1 MGVYVNSGIGAQLV
15 MIPETTYGVIPA
27 LSGSTLMPF
36 EFDSEGLELK
46 KTVVQGKGLHAG
58 GLYNRAARRK
68 LTNYEAMGPLNMDL
82 PTRYMNQL
90 IMQMMGSASQANAA
104 LTQISTSGVYKAIH
118 APGSLKGTSMAIQKG
133 VPNVDGT
140 TPNAFTYCGMKL
152 TSWQISVATGAIA
165 KLALDWTGRN
175 ELGGAG
181 NNDPLNGTVPGPATY
196 SEAVSNDV
204 FYFREAQL
212 LTGGTPTTASGI
224 TSVSGAT
231 VAGNIRS
238 ASIKCEFKYDTARF
252 FLGSNGFKGEPI
264 ENDYRTIGG
273 NFDIEWLTA
282 ETMYNAFAADTPLA
296 IQLVFTGPIIGSS
309 GSNTQLL
316 SILIPVVYLDTE
328 APKINGPAVVV
339 QKVAFTGLD
348 DMVNNPIQ
356 ITYQTVDTV

>member
-15 MIPETTYGVIPA
+15 MIPETTYGVAPA
-27 LSGSTLMPF
+27 LSGSTLMPY

-58 GLYNRAARRK
+58 GLHNRAARRK
-68 LTNYEAMGPLNMDL
+68 LTNYEAMGPITMDL
-82 PTRYMNQL
+82 PTRYLNQL
-90 IMQMMGSASQANAA
+90 LMQMMGSTGQTKATLA
-104 LTQISTSGVYKAIH
+104 QISTSGVYSAVH
-118 APGSLKGTSMAIQKG
+118 APGSMRGTSMCIQKG

-140 TPNAFTYCGMKL
+140 TPNAFTYVGMKL
-152 TSWQISVATGAIA
+152 ADWQITVNTGAIA
-165 KLALDWTGRN
+165 KFATSWTGRN

-181 NNDPLNGTVPGPATY
+181 NNDPLNGTVPGPATF

-204 FYFREAQL
+204 FFFREAQL
-212 LTGGTPTTASGI
+212 LTGGTPSTASGV

-231 VAGNIRS
+231 VAGNIRG
-238 ASIKCEFKYDTARF
+238 ASIKYAFKYDTARF

-264 ENDYRTIGG
+264 ENDYRDITGT
-273 NFDIEWLTA
+273 FDIEWLTA

-296 IQLVFTGPIIGSS
+296 IQLTFTGPIIGTS

-316 SILIPVVYLDTE
+316 SILVPVVYLDTE
-328 APKINGPAVVV
+328 APKISGPAVVQ
-339 QKVAFTGLD
+339 QKVAWTGLD